1 MDKLENLQN
10 HLEMCDEIILDA
22 LTMRYRMIEEITAY
36 KRKHDL
42 PIVQPEEEEKK
53 RSLLLHRIDD
63 RFLAD
68 NVMDVFENILLNSKK
83 IQFRQLFD
91 YNIVL
96 IGFMGSGK
104 STISH
109 ALSQIFAMDVIEM
122 DQVIAD
128 REGMSISEIFEVHG
142 EEYFRNLET
151 ELLRELQNRKGVV
164 ISCGGGVPMRDENV
178 IEMKKNGKVILLTA
192 SPETILNRVKNN
204 HDRPLLE
211 NNKNVTFISELME
224 KRRNK
229 YEAAADI
236 VIQTDGKSAFEI
248 CEEIIRL
255 AKDAQ

>member
-1 MDKLENLQN
+1 MNKLDYLREN
-10 HLEMCDEIILDA
+10 LEMCDEIILDA
-22 LTMRYRMIEEITAY
+22 LTMRYRMIEDITAY
-36 KRKHDL
+36 KRKKDL
-42 PIVQPEEEEKK
+42 PIVQPEEEDKK
-53 RSLLLHRIDD
+53 RRLLLSRMTDQRHS
-63 RFLAD
+63 D
-68 NVMDVFENILLNSKK
+68 NVMDVFENIILNSKK
-83 IQFRQLFD
+83 IQFQQLFD

-104 STISH
+104 STISR
-109 ALSQIFAMDVIEM
+109 ALSKVFAMDVIEM

-164 ISCGGGVPMRDENV
+164 ISCGGGVPMREENV
-178 IEMKKNGKVILLTA
+178 VEMKKNGKVILLTA
-192 SPETILNRVKNN
+192 SPETILDRVKNN

-211 NNKNVTFISELME
+211 NNKNVDFISDLME
-224 KRRNK
+224 KRRSK

-248 CEEIIRL
+248 CEEIIQL
-255 AKDAQ
+255 AKEK

>member
-1 MDKLENLQN
+1 MNKLDYLREN
-10 HLEMCDEIILDA
+10 LEMCDEIILDA
-22 LTMRYRMIEEITAY
+22 LTMRYRMIEDITAY
-36 KRKHDL
+36 KRKKDL

-53 RSLLLHRIDD
+53 RRLLLSRMTDHRHT
-63 RFLAD
+63 D
-68 NVMDVFENILLNSKK
+68 NVMDVFDSIILNSKK
-83 IQFRQLFD
+83 IQSQQLFD

-104 STISH
+104 STISR
-109 ALSQIFAMDVIEM
+109 ALSKVFAMDVIEM

-151 ELLRELQNRKGVV
+151 ELLREMQNRKGVV

-178 IEMKKNGKVILLTA
+178 VEMKKNGKVILLTA
-192 SPETILNRVKNN
+192 APETILERVKNN

-211 NNKNVTFISELME
+211 NNKNVDFISELME
-224 KRRNK
+224 KRRSK

-236 VIQTDGKSAFEI
+236 IIQTDGKSEFEI
-248 CEEIIRL
+248 CEEIISH
-255 AKDAQ
+255 AKKQ